1 LGLASMGFPRGDSA
15 AAVVKWAALNMLS
28 KMREV
33 VNFSTTSLVRFNVL
47 ESASS
52 SPRFGMGAR
61 PP

>member
-1 LGLASMGFPRGDSA
+1 MGFPRGDSA